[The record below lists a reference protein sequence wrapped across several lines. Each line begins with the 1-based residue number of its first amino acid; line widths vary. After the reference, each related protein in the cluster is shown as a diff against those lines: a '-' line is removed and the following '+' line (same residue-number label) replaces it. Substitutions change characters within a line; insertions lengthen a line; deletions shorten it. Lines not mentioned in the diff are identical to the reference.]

1 MISSVSLNGMQA
13 AAASFYKS
21 AQNIVESGMQA
32 AQTMETP
39 DIPVTA
45 VTGTRAVGTAS
56 TAYIA
61 SEDVIVSEMTNMMI
75 AEQTFKANVEAY
87 KVANEMAEAL
97 DLLVRK

>member
-1 MISSVSLNGMQA
+1 MVSSVSLNGMQA
-13 AAASFYKS
+13 AAAGFYKS
-21 AQNIVESGMQA
+21 AQRIVESGMQT
-32 AQTMETP
+32 AQTIETP

-45 VTGTRAVGTAS
+45 VAGTRAVGTAS

-87 KVANEMAEAL
+87 KVANEMAEML
-97 DLLVRK
+97 DLLVGK

>member
-13 AAASFYKS
+13 AAANFYKS
-21 AQNIVESGMQA
+21 AQNIVESGMQT
-32 AQTMETP
+32 AQTIETP

-45 VTGTRAVGTAS
+45 VAGTRAIGTAS
-56 TAYIA
+56 TAYVA
-61 SEDVIVSEMTNMMI
+61 SEDVMLNEMTNMII

-87 KVANEMAEAL
+87 KIANEMAEML